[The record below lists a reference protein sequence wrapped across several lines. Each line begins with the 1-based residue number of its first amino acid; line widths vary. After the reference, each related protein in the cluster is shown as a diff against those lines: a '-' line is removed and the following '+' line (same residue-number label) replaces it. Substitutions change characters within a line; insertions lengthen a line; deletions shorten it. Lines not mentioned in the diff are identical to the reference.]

1 MRLFL
6 CEKPSQGR
14 DIAAVLGASK
24 RGQGFLSG
32 PDTVVTWAVG
42 HLLENASPEMYG
54 EQYGK
59 PWRLDVLPLLPRQ
72 WQMVV
77 KKDTADQFA
86 VITRLLKQSDEVV
99 IATDADRE
107 GEVIARE
114 LLDYCR
120 FNGVV
125 SRLWLSALDE
135 ASVRKA
141 LANIRPGN
149 ETENLYYAGL
159 GRGRADWLIGMNISR
174 LYTLKASALGYDG
187 VLSVGRVQTPAL
199 ALVVNRD
206 RQIASFVPKPY
217 FQVNVKLE
225 SGGVVFPA
233 EWVAAA
239 AYTDDEKR
247 CINQAV
253 AEQVRQ
259 LCLKVGKAVILDVE
273 KKREKTPAPLAFSLG
288 VLQQVCAER
297 FGYSPQQVLDIAQ
310 ALYETHKA
318 TTYPRTDCGYLPE
331 SMLSEVPHVLSALQQ
346 SDPSLAPVIASLDP
360 AFRSRIWDDKKITA
374 HHAIIPT
381 PHKCHLAGMNEAERN
396 VYTLI
401 RTHYMAQFMPLLEMD
416 VTRASFNIGGQLFR
430 TSGRVTVVPGWK
442 ILFGQAAA
450 SDGDERDDEAA
461 AVSLP
466 PLTKDAVCGIRGSEL
481 KALKTKPP
489 QPYSFKTLIA
499 AMMNAAGLVDDPA
512 LKKVL
517 RDNAGLG
524 TEATRAG
531 ILDVLM
537 KRGFLIKK
545 GNHLHA
551 SDTACDLVD
560 ALPSALTQVG
570 MTALWEQALDD
581 IAAGKMTLDTFV
593 DRQLKWVNQLV
604 EQGKQQVFT
613 IRIPDRPKCP
623 LCGGR
628 TRLRKGP
635 NGTFY
640 GCENYPTCKGIVDSG
655 ANNKCR
661 NRSGSSKS
669 FNKKQN

>member
-54 EQYGK
+54 EQYGQ

-114 LLDYCR
+114 LLEYCR

-149 ETENLYYAGL
+149 STENLYYAGL

-174 LYTLKASALGYDG
+174 LYTLKARELGYDG
-187 VLSVGRVQTPAL
+187 VLSAGRVQTPTL
-199 ALVVNRD
+199 ALVVRRD
-206 RQIASFVPKPY
+206 RQIATFVPKPY
-217 FQVNVKLE
+217 FQVHVKLE
-225 SGGVVFPA
+225 SGGVMFPA

-239 AYTDDEKR
+239 AYTDGEKR

-259 LCLKVGKAVILDVE
+259 LCLTVGKAVILDVE
-273 KKREKTPAPLAFSLG
+273 KKREKIPAPLAFSQG
-288 VLQQVCAER
+288 ELQKVCADR
-297 FGYSPQQVLDIAQ
+297 FGYSPQKVLDITQ

-318 TTYPRTDCGYLPE
+318 TSYPRTDCGYLPE

-346 SDPSLAPVIASLDP
+346 SDPSLAPVIDSIDP
-360 AFRSRIWDDKKITA
+360 SFRSRIWDDKKITA

-381 PHKCHLAGMNEAERN
+381 PHKCNLAGMNEAERN

-401 RTHYMAQFMPLLEMD
+401 RTHYLAQFMPLLEMD

-442 ILFGQAAA
+442 TLFGQAAV
-450 SDGDERDDEAA
+450 SDSDERDDEAA

-466 PLTKDAVCGIRGSEL
+466 PLTKDAVCGIRGAEL

-560 ALPSALTQVG
+560 ALPAALTQVG

-581 IAAGKMTLDTFV
+581 IAAGKMTLDSFV
-593 DRQLKWVNQLV
+593 DRQLRWVNQLV
-604 EQGKQQVFT
+604 EQGKQQAFT
-613 IRIPDRPKCP
+613 IRIPERPKCP

-635 NGTFY
+635 GGTFY

-655 ANNKCR
+655 ANNKRR